1 MAPFRINADLEKF
14 RRDAKMSTLELS
26 DKTGIARTSLR
37 RKMKNPGQF
46 TIDELA
52 AVAAVLDIP
61 EDAFKAA
68 S

>member
-1 MAPFRINADLEKF
+1 MAPFRIDVDLDTY
-14 RRDAKMSTLELS
+14 RRSAEMSTLELS

-61 EDAFKAA
+61 ADAFKVA